1 MKRKKRLRRKEYL
14 ALERKKKNRQNK
26 VLTGLFLA
34 LVFGG
39 TAATFLAPKREFS
52 DRENRALQQFPK
64 LSTAAVLD
72 GSFESDYE
80 TYLSDQF
87 PARDGWIRIK
97 TEAELATGKD
107 EIKNIYFAK
116 DDYLIESHE
125 GSFTTDT
132 AEKNIQY
139 LATFLKS
146 QENRFETGRITAMIV
161 PNAVEVLKEKLPK
174 YAPDSGE
181 SEYLSRI
188 RAALQTA
195 MWFDT
200 ASVLEAHKEETIY
213 YRTDHHWTTLGAWY
227 VYQAWAEQNGFSPA
241 PLSDY
246 TIEDLTT
253 DFKGTIESKVGVEV
267 VPDTIQSF
275 VKKDLPS
282 YTLDYNNGQKTS
294 EDLYDRSY
302 LETKDKYSVF
312 FGGNQPVIR
321 ATIKNGSD
329 RKLLVIKDSYAHC
342 FLPFTFE
349 DYSEVDFIDIRYFNE
364 SLKSYLEK
372 SDYTDLLFLYNAS
385 GFAEDVSLA
394 KLNS

>member
-1 MKRKKRLRRKEYL
+1 M
-14 ALERKKKNRQNK
+14 
-26 VLTGLFLA
+26 
-34 LVFGG
+34 
-39 TAATFLAPKREFS
+39 
-52 DRENRALQQFPK
+52 
-64 LSTAAVLD
+64 
-72 GSFESDYE
+72 
-80 TYLSDQF
+80 
-87 PARDGWIRIK
+87 
-97 TEAELATGKD
+97 
-107 EIKNIYFAK
+107 
-116 DDYLIESHE
+116 
-125 GSFTTDT
+125 
-132 AEKNIQY
+132 
-139 LATFLKS
+139 
-146 QENRFETGRITAMIV
+146 
-161 PNAVEVLKEKLPK
+161 
-174 YAPDSGE
+174 
-181 SEYLSRI
+181 
-188 RAALQTA
+188 
-195 MWFDT
+195 
-200 ASVLEAHKEETIY
+200 
-213 YRTDHHWTTLGAWY
+213 
-227 VYQAWAEQNGFSPA
+227 
-241 PLSDY
+241 
-246 TIEDLTT
+246 
-253 DFKGTIESKVGVEV
+253 EV